1 AVAEALAGA
10 VCGFALAIIAAPLAA
25 IALTRARVSS
35 RLLRQIAPE
44 GTSLVA
50 IFVALHGLAFLA
62 FTAIGGL
69 LGLALAGLEERSPD
83 GGLGSPNQ
91 SFTAFI
97 LIATAI
103 LFGPPLVALP
113 KLRLPVL
120 AAGVAFAGCF
130 GWAMPYLSLLGPE
143 S

>member
-1 AVAEALAGA
+1 MAEVLAGA
-10 VCGFALAIIAAPLAA
+10 VCGFALAIIATPLAA
-25 IALTRARVSS
+25 IALARARVSS

-50 IFVALHGLAFLA
+50 ISVALHGLAFLA
-62 FTAIGGL
+62 FTAIGVL

-91 SFTAFI
+91 SFTAFV
-97 LIATAI
+97 LISTAV
-103 LFGPPLVALP
+103 LMAPPFVALP

-120 AAGVAFAGCF
+120 AAGVAFASCF
-130 GWAMPYLSLLGPE
+130 GWVMPYLSLLGPE